1 MTAISS
7 RLRREGPPFAVAGR
21 VMTASPRQG
30 AAIIRHQ
37 AQPKA
42 VLIGRLT
49 ATAVFAYLLASLVP
63 GSSRPVLAPL
73 TALLVMQATVN
84 HTVKSAVQ
92 RVASVAT
99 GVLVAVGFSAVIG
112 FHWWSLAITI
122 AAALGIGSVL
132 RLGEHALEVPI
143 SAMLILSVVD
153 SSSAGMGR
161 LSDTL
166 IGAGAGLI
174 AGMVLSPVRTQSAK
188 EAVDDLSRKLADVLS
203 LMASG
208 IAEGSA
214 RDQAEH
220 WLSRA
225 RELGREIERVDRALA
240 EAEDSARLNPRTLGL
255 RPATPPLRGGLEM
268 LEHASVII
276 RGLAR
281 CIADG
286 SRLHGDQSTARQAD
300 TREILADA
308 LRQFAVALRAHGR
321 LVWTEGDSDHLL
333 AEAGLE
339 AQLAEAGR
347 AWDRLNDAFLAT
359 PAADPDVWPLRGEL
373 LVHLERLRQELEVED
388 LGEDGKD
395 VRWRSRRVGP
405 ARQGRIP
412 AMASSV
418 RPVADKVRPVA
429 SRVRRGRPA
438 EPFAAV
444 PRQAVPGPAVPGP
457 SARRPAEPVP
467 AGTRAA

>member
-1 MTAISS
+1 MTAISL
-7 RLRREGPPFAVAGR
+7 RLRRDLPVGAVGR

-30 AAIIRHQ
+30 VSIIRHQ

-42 VLIGRLT
+42 ALIGRLT
-49 ATAVFAYLLASLVP
+49 ATAVLAYLLASLVP

-174 AGMVLSPVRTQSAK
+174 AGLVLSPVRTQSAK

-225 RELGREIERVDRALA
+225 RELGREIERVDHALA
-240 EAEDSARLNPRTLGL
+240 QAEDSARLNPRTLGL

-286 SRLHGDQSTARQAD
+286 SRLHGDKSTALSAD

-308 LRQFAVALRAHGR
+308 LRQFAAALKAHGR

-333 AEAGLE
+333 AEADCAL
-339 AQLAEAGR
+339 
-347 AWDRLNDAFLAT
+347 DRLNGALLET
-359 PAADPDVWPLRGEL
+359 PVVDPAVWPLRGEL
-373 LVHLERLRQELEVED
+373 LVHLDRLRQELEVED
-388 LGEDGKD
+388 LGEGGKD
-395 VRWRSRRVGP
+395 VRWHSRRVGP
-405 ARQGRIP
+405 ARQSRIP
-412 AMASSV
+412 AVASSV

-438 EPFAAV
+438 EPLAAV
-444 PRQAVPGPAVPGP
+444 PRPAVPQ
-457 SARRPAEPVP
+457 PAEPVP
-467 AGTRAA
+467 AEARAA

>member
-1 MTAISS
+1 MTAISL
-7 RLRREGPPFAVAGR
+7 RLRRDLPLGAVGR

-30 AAIIRHQ
+30 VSIIRHQ

-42 VLIGRLT
+42 ALIGRLT
-49 ATAVFAYLLASLVP
+49 ATAVLAYLFASLVP

-122 AAALGIGSVL
+122 AATLGIGSVL

-174 AGMVLSPVRTQSAK
+174 AGLVLSPVRTQSAK

-225 RELGREIERVDRALA
+225 RELGREIERVDHALA
-240 EAEDSARLNPRTLGL
+240 QAEDSARLNPRTLGL

-286 SRLHGDQSTARQAD
+286 SRLHGDKSTALSAD
-300 TREILADA
+300 TRQILADA
-308 LRQFAVALRAHGR
+308 LRQFAAALKAHGR

-339 AQLAEAGR
+339 SQLAEADR
-347 AWDRLNDAFLAT
+347 ALDRLNGALLET
-359 PAADPDVWPLRGEL
+359 PVVDPAVWPLRGEL
-373 LVHLERLRQELEVED
+373 LVHLDRLRQELEVED
-388 LGEDGKD
+388 LGEGGKD
-395 VRWRSRRVGP
+395 VRWHSRRVGP
-405 ARQGRIP
+405 ARQSRIP
-412 AMASSV
+412 AVASSV

-438 EPFAAV
+438 EPLAAV
-444 PRQAVPGPAVPGP
+444 PR
-457 SARRPAEPVP
+457 PAEPLP
-467 AGTRAA
+467 AEARAA